1 MPDPRGTHVKVNIN
15 PETIYDILE
24 RIGRG
29 SFGEVYKGVD
39 RKTREVVAIKLIDL
53 EAAEDEIEDIQQEIK
68 VLSQCNSPYITKYH
82 GSFLKDTTLWI
93 VMEYLGGGSA
103 LDLMKPGPIPEVHIS
118 TILREIL
125 KGLDYLHS
133 QSKIHRDIK
142 AANVL
147 LSYTGDV
154 KLADFGVA
162 GQLSSTITKRGT
174 FVGTPFWMA
183 PELIQ
188 RYAYDFKVDIWS
200 TGITAIELAK
210 GEPPNADL
218 HPIRVLMLIPKNPSP
233 QLTGDFSKVFKDF
246 VDCCLTKVPEN
257 RPTAHEL
264 LRHSFIKKA
273 RKTAFLQELIERYRK
288 WRDEGGDDDADG
300 ESDDDGLVPDEE
312 DLVNS
317 HPETAS
323 GVASGG
329 DKPNQGKKIA
339 DGLKSGKASDTFKWN
354 FETVR
359 AVPSSQSSKASY
371 NPALAFSSD
380 VSSAQPNAHI
390 HRTPSSSPS
399 SSDVQSVV
407 KRTSSGP
414 VLENERRLS
423 DGYESRAANPM
434 LGGIS
439 HSGVQPSQI
448 TLCTADENSRVQV
461 SRPVTTTNQITTGP
475 NPSSGPTSIPIIR
488 PQPVQPVTRVM
499 ANDIPSQS
507 RQAYVGDPG
516 HSKVIN
522 SKNISTSANNKP
534 QNSQSP
540 ASIVNLNKPSCF
552 QQHVLPLLQDLQD
565 VYSQVTSGASDS
577 ISNLA
582 ATFQAVDAASPQYT
596 TEFLSELLTRVL
608 DSNPRLSANV
618 RRRVL
623 DRLRMNSFDS

>member
-1 MPDPRGTHVKVNIN
+1 MPDPKGTHVKVNVN

-300 ESDDDGLVPDEE
+300 GSDDDGLVPDEE

-317 HPETAS
+317 HPENAS

-329 DKPNQGKKIA
+329 DKPNHGKKIS

-359 AVPSSQSSKASY
+359 AMPSSHSSKASN

-380 VSSAQPNAHI
+380 VPPAQSNAHI

-407 KRTSSGP
+407 KLASSGP

-434 LGGIS
+434 LGGLS
-439 HSGVQPSQI
+439 HSGAQPSQI

-461 SRPVTTTNQITTGP
+461 SRPVTTANQITTGL
-475 NPSSGPTSIPIIR
+475 NASSGPVSIPIIR
-488 PQPVQPVTRVM
+488 PQSVQPVTRVM
-499 ANDIPSQS
+499 TNDVSSQS

-522 SKNISTSANNKP
+522 SKNVSTSANNKP
-534 QNSQSP
+534 QHSQSP

-608 DSNPRLSANV
+608 DSNSRLSANA

-623 DRLRMNSFDS
+623 DRLRVNSSDS

>member
-1 MPDPRGTHVKVNIN
+1 MPDPRGTQLKVNVN

-39 RKTREVVAIKLIDL
+39 RRTREVVAIKLIDL

-82 GSFLKDTTLWI
+82 GSYLKDTTLWI

-147 LSYTGDV
+147 LSYSGDV

-312 DLVNS
+312 DLVNA
-317 HPETAS
+317 HPNTPGAPVGAE
-323 GVASGG
+323 
-329 DKPNQGKKIA
+329 KPGQKKKHF
-339 DGLKSGKASDTFKWN
+339 DGMRPGKASDTFKWN

-359 AVPSSQSSKASY
+359 AMPSQSAQVSH
-371 NPALAFSSD
+371 NPGSAYSSPD
-380 VSSAQPNAHI
+380 VSTTHHSS
-390 HRTPSSSPS
+390 SSSPS
-399 SSDVQSVV
+399 SSDAQSVI
-407 KRTSSGP
+407 KRTSGGP
-414 VLENERRLS
+414 ALEAERRLS
-423 DGYESRAANPM
+423 DGYESRPANPAI
-434 LGGIS
+434 GGPL
-439 HSGVQPSQI
+439 HSGFQPSQI
-448 TLCTADENSRVQV
+448 GLCTTDENSRVQM
-461 SRPVTTTNQITTGP
+461 SRSAMNSNQNTTGL
-475 NPSSGPTSIPIIR
+475 NASSGPTNIPIIR
-488 PQPVQPVTRVM
+488 PQNAQPVTRIM
-499 ANDIPSQS
+499 ASDIPQS
-507 RQAYVGDPG
+507 RQVYVGDPG
-516 HSKVIN
+516 HSKLVN

-534 QNSQSP
+534 QHSQSP
-540 ASIVNLNKPSCF
+540 PLVVNLNKPSCF
-552 QQHVLPLLQDLQD
+552 HQHVLPLLQDLQD
-565 VYSQVTSGASDS
+565 VYSQVTSGASDP

-582 ATFQAVDAASPQYT
+582 ATFQAVDASSPQYT
-596 TEFLSELLTRVL
+596 TEFLAELLTRVL
-608 DSNPRLSANV
+608 DSNPRLSTNV

-623 DRLRMNSFDS
+623 DRLRMNSSDS